1 MMAQKE
7 RADSNVSE
15 RGKQMKKEK
24 NPNIDSKQSM
34 RDIFRKNQYELD
46 DRFVIR
52 DGKRYKCAVICPGG
66 GYSLVCSFAEGAL
79 LAGELNKQGI
89 SAFIVYYRVRKK
101 AGFPKPQNDLA
112 KAIREI
118 HARKDFYCLD
128 MDGSE
133 R

>member
-1 MMAQKE
+1 MYMMAQKE

-34 RDIFRKNQYELD
+34 RDIFKKNQYELD

-52 DGKRYKCAVICPGG
+52 DGKRHKCAVLCPGG

-79 LAGELNKQGI
+79 LPGELNKQGI
-89 SAFIVYYRVRKK
+89 SEFIVYYRVRKK
-101 AGFPKPQNDLA
+101 SG
-112 KAIREI
+112 I
-118 HARKDFYCLD
+118 
-128 MDGSE
+128 SE
-133 R
+133 TAE